1 MTKVGA
7 RQVRLDENEHKARQG
22 KTWLGGSKMVFE
34 NPYITLYGTIAMWQQ
49 TMLSNVHSFK
59 VMI

>member
-1 MTKVGA
+1 
-7 RQVRLDENEHKARQG
+7 VRLDENEHKARQG

>member
-1 MTKVGA
+1 MKTNTKQG
-7 RQVRLDENEHKARQG
+7 KA